1 MAKIMQI
8 INYKE
13 AELNRTVT
21 VTTKVEKNK
30 IVSLLIQLQ
39 VLSCQILDQNRNP
52 DDATTILN

>member
-1 MAKIMQI
+1 MQI

-52 DDATTILN
+52 DDVTTILN